1 MTTKTIFYL
10 IASQENDDTHV
21 TERYV
26 WDGEIPIPIP
36 RYTPSV
42 RNHLLNHA
50 VSFLSTDKKGIQDTL
65 EHIAEEQNKGHIDKD
80 LQFEKVKIEDI

>member
-1 MTTKTIFYL
+1 MATRIPIYL
-10 IASQENDDTHV
+10 IAEQRNDTTDV
-21 TERYV
+21 VERFV
-26 WDGEIPIPIP
+26 FDGEGVIPIP

-65 EHIAEEQNKGHIDKD
+65 EHIAKEQDKGHIDKD

>member
-1 MTTKTIFYL
+1 MLYL
-10 IASQENDDTHV
+10 IASQKNDDTHV

-50 VSFLSTDKKGIQDTL
+50 VSFLSTDKKGIQEAL
-65 EHIAEEQNKGHIDKD
+65 EHIEQEKLKGHIDKR
-80 LQFEKVKIEDI
+80 LKFQKIKVEDI